1 MKNAYILPV
10 LFVLIGSG
18 TASAAD
24 PVLSS
29 ALFADK
35 PSKAWQI
42 DWSAPSAEPEPLRAA
57 LANAN
62 IDSSDQTAPPPRA
75 TEYSHAYQVR
85 AKIHKYASFATL
97 PLFAT
102 EIALGQSLYNDPG
115 GGKKTAHAIV
125 GAGIGSLFAVNS
137 VTGVWNLVEGSK
149 DPVGRK
155 RRLTHGILMLA
166 ADAGFFGTFLSAPGG
181 HERDFNEFNDSRS
194 THRTIAITSIGL
206 ATAGYL
212 TMLFGGK

>member
-1 MKNAYILPV
+1 MKTAQTISL
-10 LFVLIGSG
+10 LFLLLVTG

-24 PVLSS
+24 SQSP
-29 ALFADK
+29 ATLFPEK
-35 PSKAWQI
+35 PPRVWQI
-42 DWSAPSAEPEPLRAA
+42 DWSGIPTEPMALHAA
-57 LANAN
+57 LANPIVDAPE
-62 IDSSDQTAPPPRA
+62 QTAPPPRV
-75 TEYSHAYQVR
+75 TEYSHGYQVR

-102 EIALGQSLYNDPG
+102 ELALGQSLYNDPG

-137 VTGVWNLVEGSK
+137 VTGVWNLLEGSK

-166 ADAGFFGTFLSAPGG
+166 ADAGFFATFLNAPGS
-181 HERDFNEFNDSRS
+181 HELDFNQFNDSRS
-194 THRTIAITSIGL
+194 THRTVAITSIGL

-212 TMLFGGK
+212 TMILGGK

>member
-1 MKNAYILPV
+1 MKNAQTIGL
-10 LFVLIGSG
+10 LFLLLLAT
-18 TASAAD
+18 TASAAEPD
-24 PVLSS
+24 SS
-29 ALFADK
+29 SLFPDK
-35 PSKAWQI
+35 PSRIWQI
-42 DWSAPSAEPEPLRAA
+42 DWSASSTQATDFHAA
-57 LANAN
+57 LANA
-62 IDSSDQTAPPPRA
+62 IVGSPEQTAPPPRA
-75 TEYSHAYQVR
+75 TEYSHGYQVR

-102 EIALGQSLYNDPG
+102 EFALGQSLYNDPG

-137 VTGVWNLVEGSK
+137 VTGVWNMLEASK

-194 THRTIAITSIGL
+194 THRTVAITSIGL

-212 TMLFGGK
+212 TMIFGGK